1 MSTHIKIDR
10 CDTPKLRLLK
20 SYSLGDLWKCDCG
33 QEWRWSSWHRQ
44 VAYRECVRLVG
55 HVPKQKVGVKQVMSI
70 CTHQFAPTIQGVPN
84 E

>member
-44 VAYRECVRLVG
+44 VAYKGMRSAGWSCAETKGWSKTSDEYL
-55 HVPKQKVGVKQVMSI
+55 HSPI
-70 CTHQFAPTIQGVPN
+70 CTHYPRSSK
-84 E
+84 